1 MLTLYILKYIF
12 KNHLCTPICLLCYF
26 FKMDIDIEWIIHCS
40 SNIWNIIYWI
50 ILVVVIVLKLPSSM
64 LNLLFSIIINI
75 EIMLCS
81 ENMKIDLCTYFS
93 NNNER
98 TETHTIFKKSFQLS
112 ITIMA
117 NHHRLV
123 LALTVSITVSKLANL
138 LPAITHSF
146 QINAQNTVETVRTLT
161 LVSRYI
167 SKKNFTQRT

>member
-1 MLTLYILKYIF
+1 
-12 KNHLCTPICLLCYF
+12 
-26 FKMDIDIEWIIHCS
+26 
-40 SNIWNIIYWI
+40 
-50 ILVVVIVLKLPSSM
+50 M

-167 SKKNFTQRT
+167 SKKKNLHKGPSSISKDRTPTVLLNFTKMIFFLKLTFLEQGIF